1 MTMKYLLPHQK
12 VTLLKAT
19 LNLCDL
25 LTQIKK
31 PCPVN
36 PGHHVFRYHDRLH
49 NLPKVNIMNC
59 RYSNF
64 QLCVY
69 RAYIHSWLHPKIT
82 MAKKF
87 LHKDET

>member
-59 RYSNF
+59 RSS
-64 QLCVY
+64 Y
-69 RAYIHSWLHPKIT
+69 RRREYNIVMMLSIIPLW
-82 MAKKF
+82 
-87 LHKDET
+87 